1 MGVKIILLRTFRVNQ
16 PGRMLEDMS
25 LEGANYVQD
34 FPELFFKIEQYHAR
48 EMCLKQYFICRFKNG
63 MET

>member
-1 MGVKIILLRTFRVNQ
+1 MLRD
-16 PGRMLEDMS
+16 ML
-25 LEGANYVQD
+25 LEGDNYVQD

-48 EMCLKQYFICRFKNG
+48 EMYLKEYFICRLKND

>member
-1 MGVKIILLRTFRVNQ
+1 
-16 PGRMLEDMS
+16 MLGDMS

-34 FPELFFKIEQYHAR
+34 FPKLFFKIEQYHAR
-48 EMCLKQYFICRFKNG
+48 KMCKKEYFICRFKNG